1 MKKMRA
7 VESLKEQL
15 PGDDKFSDILAEYME
30 KPDLPE
36 VLPKLEDKSKP
47 SNMDPADW
55 KKAKDIAA
63 GNYPKDIDVPFE
75 KKVMKA
81 EPGKITKMAN
91 EAYKK
96 AADLLPRERMAKL
109 AAKLGK
115 RGLKAIPVLGTGLGL
130 MDAAEAASEGNYKK
144 AGMEALSAI
153 DPTPLTDIYM
163 AGQEVVDAMEDQ
175 EESPR
180 PRNLKALQAAGLMAD
195 QPMAPSKRKMMQ
207 ANPSLIKAGVMQE
220 MPKNRM
226 KKPQAKPLRKL
237 AGEVESPDIEEMD
250 NVQNYEEYL
259 KKKKRQL
266 GYE

>member
-1 MKKMRA
+1 MKKMMSA
-7 VESLKEQL
+7 ESLKGQVL
-15 PGDDKFSDILAEYME
+15 PDDKFSDILAELMRDE
-30 KPDLPE
+30 
-36 VLPKLEDKSKP
+36 SKP
-47 SNMDPADW
+47 SNMSPADW

-63 GNYPKDIDVPFE
+63 SPSPIEVPFE

-81 EPGKITKMAN
+81 EPGKITKTAN

-96 AADLLPRERMAKL
+96 AEDLLPKERMAKL

-115 RGLKAIPVLGTGLGL
+115 RGLKAVPILGTGLGL
-130 MDAAEAASEGNYKK
+130 MDAAEAVSKGDYKK
-144 AGMEALSAI
+144 AGLEALSAI

-180 PRNLKALQAAGLMAD
+180 SKNLKALQAAGLMAD
-195 QPMAPSKRKMMQ
+195 QPMSPSKRKMIQ
-207 ANPSLIKAGVMQE
+207 ADPSLIKAGVMQE
-220 MPKNRM
+220 MPI
-226 KKPQAKPLRKL
+226 KKTPQAKQLRKL

>member
-1 MKKMRA
+1 MDEKKLQLMKKMKSA
-7 VESLKEQL
+7 ESLRGQVL
-15 PGDDKFSDILAEYME
+15 PDDAKFSDILAEYME
-30 KPDLPE
+30 DE
-36 VLPKLEDKSKP
+36 SKP

-96 AADLLPRERMAKL
+96 AADLLPKERMAKL

-207 ANPSLIKAGVMQE
+207 ADPSLIKAGVMQE

-237 AGEVESPDIEEMD
+237 AGEVDSPDIEEMD

>member
-1 MKKMRA
+1 MDDEKKLQLMRKMMSA
-7 VESLKEQL
+7 ESLRGQVL
-15 PGDDKFSDILAEYME
+15 PDDAKFSDILAEYMGDE
-30 KPDLPE
+30 
-36 VLPKLEDKSKP
+36 SKP
-47 SNMDPADW
+47 SNMSPADW

-81 EPGKITKMAN
+81 EPGKITKAAN

-96 AADLLPRERMAKL
+96 AEDLLPKERMAKL

-115 RGLKAIPVLGTGLGL
+115 RGLKAIPILGTGLGL
-130 MDAAEAASEGNYKK
+130 MDAAEAASKGNYKK
-144 AGMEALSAI
+144 AGLEALSAI

-207 ANPSLIKAGVMQE
+207 ADPSLIKAGVMQE
-220 MPKNRM
+220 MPIK

-237 AGEVESPDIEEMD
+237 TGEVESPDIEEMD
-250 NVQNYEEYL
+250 NIQNYEEYL